1 MHVLNILQYLLQNEN
16 GESNHSPCKPCLRA
30 GGRPGIMPAAR
41 VWWGWDALCPCPAP
55 ALRAPA
61 LRTSSPVEDTE
72 ACSVLGGTGAMGS
85 YDKKINIVQRTSE
98 SFPEKTKLKLK
109 MENVTFGVLG
119 KGRTAQINSTQ
130 NVRI

>member
-1 MHVLNILQYLLQNEN
+1 
-16 GESNHSPCKPCLRA
+16 
-30 GGRPGIMPAAR
+30 
-41 VWWGWDALCPCPAP
+41 
-55 ALRAPA
+55 
-61 LRTSSPVEDTE
+61 
-72 ACSVLGGTGAMGS
+72 MGS

>member
-1 MHVLNILQYLLQNEN
+1 MGY
-16 GESNHSPCKPCLRA
+16 
-30 GGRPGIMPAAR
+30 
-41 VWWGWDALCPCPAP
+41 ALPLPCPAP

-109 MENVTFGVLG
+109 MKNETFGVVG
-119 KGRTAQINSTQ
+119 KGRTTD
-130 NVRI
+130 